1 MYVSFLSFIPSVSD
15 ILLSRYNPL
24 LYGFLFGALAP
35 IPFYYLAR
43 RYPLSYWRYVN
54 IPVFCGGVGA
64 IPAASAYNYAA
75 WALTGFIFNYVVRRR
90 HFRWWMRYNYI
101 LSAGLD
107 AGVALCLIVMFFA
120 LQYPKAVQPLQWW
133 GNTVWMNTAD
143 AMGVPLLTS
152 ETGTFG
158 PTAWS

>member
-1 MYVSFLSFIPSVSD
+1 
-15 ILLSRYNPL
+15 RYNPL

-43 RYPLSYWRYVN
+43 RYPLSFWRYIN

-75 WALTGFIFNYVVRRR
+75 WSLTSFIFNYAIRRR

-101 LSAGLD
+101 LSAALD
-107 AGVALCLIVMFFA
+107 AGVAIALIVIFFA
-120 LQYPKAVQPLQWW
+120 IQYPNGGVSLDWW
-133 GNTVWMNTAD
+133 GNTIWQKTND
-143 AMGVPLLTS
+143 AMGVPLLIS

-158 PTAWS
+158 PTSWS